1 MGIEDR
7 VAGDTAPVEPTLD
20 SARAQIVDLS
30 KRRLI
35 TRDQERIADGALQD
49 PDFAL
54 LANRALNQG
63 TDPELL
69 LRTVP
74 EAVMSVGGRLGLSR
88 EQATKAIQTAHR
100 TGPGSLSKDSAE
112 EWLWLILAKHSLDEA
127 AKPVRPEDVLAE
139 SARKIVEFER
149 YAFDYTSEPTIA
161 RRALMRDAKEFRDQI
176 IQRTTPVGDAPQ
188 GSGIPLYDSDM
199 GFYAAY
205 RTGHPVAAVRDANG
219 LVFYGTDGSVTLEA
233 AGIKVDKLLSPTFGI
248 VFPPKG
254 A

>member
-1 MGIEDR
+1 MGVENR
-7 VAGDTAPVEPTLD
+7 VAGDTGPVAEPTLE
-20 SARAQIVDLS
+20 SARAQVADLS
-30 KRRLI
+30 QRRII

-49 PDFAL
+49 SDFAL

-74 EAVMSVGGRLGLSR
+74 ESVHAIATKLGLTPD
-88 EQATKAIQTAHR
+88 QARKAIQTAHR
-100 TGPGSLSKDSAE
+100 TGPGSLPKDSSE
-112 EWLWLILAKHSLDEA
+112 EWLWLSLAEHSLDEA
-127 AKPVRPEDVLAE
+127 TKPKEPERVLAA

-149 YAFDYTSEPTIA
+149 YAGGNPDVE
-161 RRALMRDAKEFRDQI
+161 RDARAFREGI
-176 IQRTTPVGDAPQ
+176 LERTKSIGDAPQ
-188 GSGIPLYDSDM
+188 GSGIPLYDSDL

-205 RTGHPVAAVRDANG
+205 RTGHPVAAVKTPDG
-219 LVFYGTDGSVTLEA
+219 LTFYGTDGSTTLKE
-233 AGIKVDKLLSPTFGI
+233 AGITIDKELSPVFGI

>member
-1 MGIEDR
+1 MSVDR
-7 VAGDTAPVEPTLD
+7 PEMQGPTEPTLE
-20 SARAQIVDLS
+20 SARAQVADLS

-74 EAVMSVGGRLGLSR
+74 DAVVSIAGRLGLSR

-100 TGPGSLSKDSAE
+100 TGPGSLPKDSAE
-112 EWLWLILAKHSLDEA
+112 EWLWLILAMHSVDEA
-127 AKPVRPEDVLAE
+127 TKPKEPERVLFLT
-139 SARKIVEFER
+139 ARKIMEFE
-149 YAFDYTSEPTIA
+149 DYS
-161 RRALMRDAKEFRDQI
+161 RDAVDPQVERDARAFREGI
-176 IQRTTPVGDAPQ
+176 LERTKPVADAPQ
-188 GSGIPLYDSDM
+188 GSQVPLYDSDL

-205 RTGHPVAAVRDANG
+205 RTGHPVAAVKAPDG

-233 AGIKVDKLLSPTFGI
+233 AGITVDRQLTPIFGI
-248 VFPPKG
+248 VFPPKE